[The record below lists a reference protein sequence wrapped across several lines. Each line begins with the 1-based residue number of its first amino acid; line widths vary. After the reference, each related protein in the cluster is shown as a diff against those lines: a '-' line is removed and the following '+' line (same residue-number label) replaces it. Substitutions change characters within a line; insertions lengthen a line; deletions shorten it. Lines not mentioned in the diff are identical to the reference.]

1 MQERR
6 GRRRHVVGRKEQAM
20 KLTIACASL
29 LLAGCGATMPPATT
43 TKVPVPVACQET
55 VPDRPTMPT
64 EQFKAKPKLD
74 ELTKA
79 ALAENERREGYEV
92 KLRTALEA
100 CTAPLTP

>member
-1 MQERR
+1 
-6 GRRRHVVGRKEQAM
+6 M
-20 KLTIACASL
+20 KLILLTSAC
-29 LLAGCGATMPPATT
+29 LLAGCGATMPTVQV
-43 TKVPVPVACQET
+43 KVPVPVACQET

-79 ALAENERREGYEV
+79 ALAELERREGYEV